1 MFQTDPVRLAQILH
15 NLISNAIR
23 HSVSFGEVI
32 LDLNRVAENQVQFSV
47 RNFGPSI
54 SEENI
59 QNILQQKQ
67 VTGSSRLTQNV
78 GLGLPIVIN
87 LLKLFDSELKIES
100 NAQKGTSFNFILTR
114 SISNAD
120 AVKGVSSEQYLDFS
134 ELISKVACIDD
145 DVQNLFYYEQL
156 FERFNIK
163 SHNFHSMNE
172 FFEGNPKDFDL
183 IITDLNFQEDIAT
196 NRIQE
201 FTKALSLN
209 GILLLI
215 TAADDLVGLSNSR
228 GFDAVLQKPVP
239 VSYTHLDVYKRQK

>member
-1 MFQTDPVRLAQILH
+1 MAQILH

-100 NAQKGTSFNFILTR
+100 NAQKR
-114 SISNAD
+114 H
-120 AVKGVSSEQYLDFS
+120 
-134 ELISKVACIDD
+134 EL
-145 DVQNLFYYEQL
+145 
-156 FERFNIK
+156 
-163 SHNFHSMNE
+163 
-172 FFEGNPKDFDL
+172 
-183 IITDLNFQEDIAT
+183 
-196 NRIQE
+196 
-201 FTKALSLN
+201 
-209 GILLLI
+209 
-215 TAADDLVGLSNSR
+215 
-228 GFDAVLQKPVP
+228 
-239 VSYTHLDVYKRQK
+239 